1 MLLRSLDVSSF
12 EVQTRPP
19 PAELGRLFESK
30 ARVVRP
36 VLQLRFGD
44 LSAGLP
50 IRDVWA
56 ACCELLLEA
65 ELVRERRLNRFVLD
79 VEHVFDIAYA
89 PNVVLCRFSHEHV
102 FAVSREGFAAAL
114 ERVVEEI
121 LSGTSCPQVMLIA
134 ARWAASAIRAQPY
147 SHRFSDSLLM

>member
-19 PAELGRLFESK
+19 PAELGRLLQSK
-30 ARVVRP
+30 GCVVQP

-56 ACCELLLEA
+56 ACCELDSSGRAGWLLLLKEPSPVPDEVRSLGSAKRGA
-65 ELVRERRLNRFVLD
+65 EIPISAAWCREVPWG
-79 VEHVFDIAYA
+79 V
-89 PNVVLCRFSHEHV
+89 
-102 FAVSREGFAAAL
+102 
-114 ERVVEEI
+114 
-121 LSGTSCPQVMLIA
+121 
-134 ARWAASAIRAQPY
+134 ASE
-147 SHRFSDSLLM
+147 